1 MGASPRMD
9 LFFLATGGISGAVR
23 RFVLLL
29 GRADVLLA
37 DQIGRLVFLLL
48 TCVRLESSILQV
60 VSPCGG
66 DGGAVYWASF
76 FDLVEVGGASF
87 CFPCHGRSGSVRS
100 SSSICRQGG
109 SATLAHA
116 AISKAWSYASEL
128 GCGYR
133 RLRLF
138 LLSIGGV
145 MGGSGG
151 R

>member
-23 RFVLLL
+23 RSVLLL

-60 VSPCGG
+60 VGPCGG
-66 DGGAVYWASF
+66 DSGAVYWASF

-100 SSSICRQGG
+100 SSSICRQG
-109 SATLAHA
+109 